1 VTCRVDATS
10 LPSSASTKAGDNV
23 SLTIRRF
30 HYAGAANGGVSRTTT
45 RDTEVHWIC
54 AGRQRYEVDARAP
67 SIHAAWHGR
76 YQLAAE
82 QRAVVLDDEVF
93 LVLNAGHSLTG
104 NFRRGVAGRALG
116 IYFSPDLLAQAFD
129 VIGRNADLI
138 LGPSSDGERPLFL
151 EHVRTRNPAITSVLR
166 FIAHHIEHGIEESL
180 WYEEHVTLLLE
191 RVLRNEADI
200 GRQVSALTRARLRT
214 RREMYQ
220 RVARVTD
227 LIHSAYEQPLTL
239 RELADAARW
248 SMFHMLREFKA
259 VHGESPYEYLQ
270 RRRTEAA
277 VRLLQATDLAVA
289 EIAERVG
296 FDDRSTLVRRLR
308 RYHGIGPREL
318 RALAQAEGEVA
329 PLRSSVAQRFSQEVV
344 SVR

>member
-1 VTCRVDATS
+1 M
-10 LPSSASTKAGDNV
+10 

-30 HYAGAANGGVSRTTT
+30 HYASAANGSIAKLPT

-54 AGRQRYEVDARAP
+54 AGRNRYEVDARVP

-76 YQLAAE
+76 YQLSVD
-82 QRAVVLDDEVF
+82 QRAVALDDEVF
-93 LVLNAGHSLTG
+93 LVLNAGHALNAG
-104 NFRRGVAGRALG
+104 FRRGAAGRALA
-116 IYFSPDLLAQAFD
+116 IYFGPELFAQAFD
-129 VIGRNADLI
+129 AIGRNAEAI
-138 LGPSSDGERPLFL
+138 LAPASDGERPLFH
-151 EHVRTRNPAITSVLR
+151 EHVRPRHASIASVLR
-166 FIAHHIEHGIEESL
+166 FMAHHIEHGIEETL
-180 WYEEHVTLLLE
+180 WYEEHVALLLE

-200 GRQVSALTRARLRT
+200 GRHVSALSRARART
-214 RREMYQ
+214 RREMFQ

-239 RELADAARW
+239 RELAGAARW

-259 VHGESPYEYLQ
+259 VHGQSPYEYLQ

-277 VRLLQATDLAVA
+277 VRLLQSTDLAVA
-289 EIAERVG
+289 EIADRVG

-318 RALAQAEGEVA
+318 RALAQVEGDAAAGSRVRHERA
-329 PLRSSVAQRFSQEVV
+329 RAGSVLDYSA
-344 SVR
+344 